1 MGRYY
6 NGDVE
11 GKFMFAVQPSNAHER
26 FGAVEYEPA
35 YISYTIDRDK
45 YDDIVKELNSI
56 DKGAIDRVTKMFEE
70 NNGYNDDTMKQYNVS
85 KKDLSEYA
93 DYILGEQV
101 KNFFDDNPGEYECNF
116 EAEV

>member
-26 FGAVEYEPA
+26 FGAVEYEPN
-35 YISYTIDRDK
+35 YITYTIDRDK

-56 DKGAIDRVTKMFEE
+56 DRGSIDRVNKMFKE
-70 NNGYNDDTMKQYNVS
+70 NNGYNDEIMKQYNVS

-93 DYILGEQV
+93 DYMLGEQV
-101 KNFFDDNPGEYECNF
+101 KNFFDDNPDSYECNF